1 MADER
6 FQDKALAKKDEAK
19 IKGEATDE
27 KANPHEHKADAQK
40 AESAAPIAKAAG
52 KASEK
57 AKTEKAAA
65 EKGQKTE
72 KAATKSDD
80 KADSKDEKPAR
91 KTVLERK
98 YTVNLTDA
106 YAKPKYKRADKAIS
120 LLREFALRHMKGK
133 DVKVDVALNNAI
145 RTSNRPQKK
154 VHILLQKDEAGT
166 VFAALVPKA

>member
-27 KANPHEHKADAQK
+27 KANPHEHKLEGQK
-40 AESAAPIAKAAG
+40 AETAAPVAKAAG
-52 KASEK
+52 IASEK
-57 AKTEKAAA
+57 AKTEKTAATEKGKKA
-65 EKGQKTE
+65 EKT
-72 KAATKSDD
+72 AD
-80 KADSKDEKPAR
+80 KEAKDEKPAR

-154 VHILLQKDEAGT
+154 MHILLQKDEAGT

>member
-19 IKGEATDE
+19 IKGEELDE
-27 KANPHEHKADAQK
+27 KANPHEHKLDAQK
-40 AESAAPIAKAAG
+40 ADSTVATAKTAG
-52 KASEK
+52 KSSEK
-57 AKTEKAAA
+57 AKAEKTAAA
-65 EKGQKTE
+65 EKGQKAD
-72 KAATKSDD
+72 KAAKSGD
-80 KADSKDEKPAR
+80 KADAKDEKPAR

-98 YTVNLTDA
+98 YSVNLTPA

-133 DVKVDVALNNAI
+133 DVKIDVELNNAI
-145 RTSNRPQKK
+145 RTSSRPQKK
-154 VHILLQKDEAGT
+154 VQVVLQKDEAGT